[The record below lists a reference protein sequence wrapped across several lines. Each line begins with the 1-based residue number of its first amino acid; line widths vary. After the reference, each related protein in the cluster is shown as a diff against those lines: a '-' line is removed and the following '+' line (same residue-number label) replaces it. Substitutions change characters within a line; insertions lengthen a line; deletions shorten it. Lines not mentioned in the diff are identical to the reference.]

1 MKINYKCL
9 GLVMFVMLICCVSA
23 ASATDVD
30 NITVPDDTSVIEI
43 DDTVDS
49 VEEVEQ
55 DRGTGGCDCGDCN
68 CEIEVPTLPTRLN
81 PITLTPSN
89 YTTKFTND
97 NVFNDANVDE
107 VIFNGNF
114 ASNTYKT
121 LKFNQGITITATGST
136 FNNIGF
142 EFSHEGIVLNDA
154 TIIMNAPEGVNCYA
168 IDIENANDA
177 ILINNKI
184 SYTCG
189 SDNAAYYNYV
199 IKVMDSENVTI
210 YNNTITASLPL
221 KDVDYSNYP
230 NGFPGISYD
239 HVAGVA
245 VENASKFKFTKNVLN
260 VTGHVRGGYFPTL
273 DALLVIKSP
282 NSSIKGNKIYEQ
294 DDVTA
299 AEETNYLYAVDIYQC
314 DNLTIKCN
322 KIELNSGSGNLTVNG
337 TGGAY
342 GIQLTGGHRGIV
354 IACNNIT
361 TANNGPNLGIYSQ
374 NYEDD
379 TYLTIYGNIINV
391 TGRAGDN
398 PWALV
403 SGMELQD
410 TYVNVCNNTVYVN
423 NIGGDYSQCAYGI
436 SYSQE
441 TYMDHYY
448 DICNNTVIVVNGEYA
463 VYIIDSIVSNVIN
476 NGLLTS
482 VYFGD
487 NATDVQGINC
497 NVTGNYHP

>member
-168 IDIENANDA
+168 
-177 ILINNKI
+177 
-184 SYTCG
+184 
-189 SDNAAYYNYV
+189 
-199 IKVMDSENVTI
+199 
-210 YNNTITASLPL
+210 
-221 KDVDYSNYP
+221 
-230 NGFPGISYD
+230 
-239 HVAGVA
+239 
-245 VENASKFKFTKNVLN
+245 
-260 VTGHVRGGYFPTL
+260 
-273 DALLVIKSP
+273 
-282 NSSIKGNKIYEQ
+282 
-294 DDVTA
+294 
-299 AEETNYLYAVDIYQC
+299 
-314 DNLTIKCN
+314 CN
-322 KIELNSGSGNLTVNG
+322 
-337 TGGAY
+337 
-342 GIQLTGGHRGIV
+342 
-354 IACNNIT
+354 
-361 TANNGPNLGIYSQ
+361 
-374 NYEDD
+374 
-379 TYLTIYGNIINV
+379 
-391 TGRAGDN
+391 
-398 PWALV
+398 
-403 SGMELQD
+403 
-410 TYVNVCNNTVYVN
+410 
-423 NIGGDYSQCAYGI
+423 
-436 SYSQE
+436 
-441 TYMDHYY
+441 
-448 DICNNTVIVVNGEYA
+448 
-463 VYIIDSIVSNVIN
+463 
-476 NGLLTS
+476 
-482 VYFGD
+482 
-487 NATDVQGINC
+487 
-497 NVTGNYHP
+497 